1 MRLNPYDM
9 AVKDTT
15 RMTPDLSHLPEGQRR
30 AVLSLIG
37 VEQDRTYLDAAWA
50 PKRHDNSQRESQ
62 ANDGFPNQ
70 TFGG

>member
-1 MRLNPYDM
+1 M

-15 RMTPDLSHLPEGQRR
+15 RMTPDLSPLPEGQRR
-30 AVLSLIG
+30 AVLALIG
-37 VEQDRTYLDAAWA
+37 GEQALTTWNAVQA

-62 ANDGFPNQ
+62 ANDGFPNL